1 MTWKLLCRFQAGA
14 TDVLR
19 GHWFVP
25 LVAEVSLTQPTS
37 ESGWSAQLH
46 CTSPL
51 RRSLQQQRLHFTFSS
66 EFEKKKHQ
74 KNETKT

>member
-66 EFEKKKHQ
+66 EFEKKNHQ
-74 KNETKT
+74 KNKTKT